1 MSMTSVVDLVEDSIF
16 KPFLPKDFGLYT
28 YQEAQS
34 SGFCFSILYRG
45 SVVRRGR
52 IPMDNLLSLPAHKLA
67 EVIPFRAKEALEPIL
82 QDLRP
87 NFKPADAHGMQTH
100 SPIVPS

>member
-1 MSMTSVVDLVEDSIF
+1 MGITSMVDLVEDSIF

-34 SGFCFSILYRG
+34 SGFCFNILYRG

-52 IPMDNLLSLPAHKLA
+52 IPMHYLLSLPGHKLA
-67 EVIPFRAKEALEPIL
+67 EVIAFRVKEALEPIL
-82 QDLRP
+82 QDLSP
-87 NFKPADAHGMQTH
+87 MFKTWDADGRETDY
-100 SPIVPS
+100 PIDA

>member
-1 MSMTSVVDLVEDSIF
+1 MGMTSVVDLVEDSIF

-52 IPMDNLLSLPAHKLA
+52 IPMDNLLSLPGHKLA
-67 EVIPFRAKEALEPIL
+67 EVIAFRVKEALEPIL
-82 QDLRP
+82 QDLSP
-87 NFKPADAHGMQTH
+87 MFKTWDADGRETDY
-100 SPIVPS
+100 PIDA